1 MARRKRRLLI
11 LATPAHGMVPLP
23 GERRDDCAHYSGCL
37 MALARAWPSEEEG
50 SCSTRCEDYMRRSG
64 Q

>member
-23 GERRDDCAHYSGCL
+23 GERRDDCAHYSACL
-37 MALARAWPSEEEG
+37 RVLALEHPHAEDG
-50 SCSTRCEDYMRRSG
+50 SCSPKCVTYWPGPRS
-64 Q
+64 

>member
-23 GERRDDCAHYSGCL
+23 GERRDDCAHYSACL
-37 MALARAWPSEEEG
+37 RVLALKHPHAEDG